1 MNKDSLKHILKKFL
15 SLIPMLILISIV
27 IFGALQLT
35 PGNPLTYQIPPEL
48 LSSSTFDL
56 EAYEKAMG
64 LDATVYVQY
73 FRWIWNILRGELG
86 YSLVSGA
93 PIVNMLR
100 TRLPATMEL
109 ALCGIL
115 ISSVFGICLGILA
128 AIKQNTLLDYGC
140 TALSVLAIS
149 IPEFFM
155 GIIGITIFSLKLGW
169 LPTGGRLVYGDNS
182 FGTRLAHLIL
192 PAVVMGLA
200 LTGALMRH
208 TRGSLLDVLTRDY
221 IKTAR
226 SKGLSERKV
235 YLKHAFRNALI
246 PVTVLLCFRIPG
258 LVGGSVVIESVF
270 GWPGMGG
277 MLLDAISG
285 KDYPVVMITAMII
298 AFVTLIAS
306 FLADLFTTL
315 LDPRVDIER

>member
-64 LDATVYVQY
+64 LDAPVYVQY

-192 PAVVMGLA
+192 RA
-200 LTGALMRH
+200 GADRRTHAPHKRLFA
-208 TRGSLLDVLTRDY
+208 GCPD
-221 IKTAR
+221 
-226 SKGLSERKV
+226 KGLHQDSAEQGPLR
-235 YLKHAFRNALI
+235 
-246 PVTVLLCFRIPG
+246 T
-258 LVGGSVVIESVF
+258 
-270 GWPGMGG
+270 
-277 MLLDAISG
+277 
-285 KDYPVVMITAMII
+285 
-298 AFVTLIAS
+298 
-306 FLADLFTTL
+306 
-315 LDPRVDIER
+315 

>member
-64 LDATVYVQY
+64 LDAPVYVQY

-109 ALCGIL
+109 ALCGMIPTD
-115 ISSVFGICLGILA
+115 ISTC
-128 AIKQNTLLDYGC
+128 
-140 TALSVLAIS
+140 
-149 IPEFFM
+149 
-155 GIIGITIFSLKLGW
+155 
-169 LPTGGRLVYGDNS
+169 
-182 FGTRLAHLIL
+182 
-192 PAVVMGLA
+192 
-200 LTGALMRH
+200 
-208 TRGSLLDVLTRDY
+208 
-221 IKTAR
+221 
-226 SKGLSERKV
+226 
-235 YLKHAFRNALI
+235 
-246 PVTVLLCFRIPG
+246 
-258 LVGGSVVIESVF
+258 
-270 GWPGMGG
+270 
-277 MLLDAISG
+277 
-285 KDYPVVMITAMII
+285 
-298 AFVTLIAS
+298 
-306 FLADLFTTL
+306 
-315 LDPRVDIER
+315 

>member
-1 MNKDSLKHILKKFL
+1 
-15 SLIPMLILISIV
+15 
-27 IFGALQLT
+27 
-35 PGNPLTYQIPPEL
+35 
-48 LSSSTFDL
+48 
-56 EAYEKAMG
+56 
-64 LDATVYVQY
+64 
-73 FRWIWNILRGELG
+73 
-86 YSLVSGA
+86 
-93 PIVNMLR
+93 
-100 TRLPATMEL
+100 
-109 ALCGIL
+109 
-115 ISSVFGICLGILA
+115 
-128 AIKQNTLLDYGC
+128 
-140 TALSVLAIS
+140 
-149 IPEFFM
+149 
-155 GIIGITIFSLKLGW
+155 
-169 LPTGGRLVYGDNS
+169 
-182 FGTRLAHLIL
+182 
-192 PAVVMGLA
+192 MGLA

-306 FLADLFTTL
+306 FLADLLTTL